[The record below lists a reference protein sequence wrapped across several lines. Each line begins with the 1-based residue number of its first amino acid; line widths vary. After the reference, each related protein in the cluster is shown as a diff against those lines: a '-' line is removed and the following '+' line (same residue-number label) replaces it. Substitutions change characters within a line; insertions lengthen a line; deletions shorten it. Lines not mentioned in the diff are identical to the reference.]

1 MTDSYASRRRC
12 GDMSNGDLSRLR
24 SFRTRASRQLIASR
38 TQTTKAQSQSPVE
51 ASSPSDN
58 GCTGADGTSCK
69 SRNTA
74 RLPVRRA
81 PRTPDR
87 APVANCPRE
96 SSEGPGRDDAG

>member
-51 ASSPSDN
+51 ASS
-58 GCTGADGTSCK
+58 DGTSCK

>member
-69 SRNTA
+69 SRNT
-74 RLPVRRA
+74 
-81 PRTPDR
+81 PDR